1 MVDFAGSL
9 IHNFYFQLS
18 PIERYAMRFVEETG
32 GSWTAEQLRAAEA
45 EIEQQKREWEA
56 NRLAT
61 LKKAEEDAKRAAEEE
76 NEMLTYS
83 REDAQNQV
91 NNKSNK
97 RRPINRRL
105 LNAARKQENRKN
117 IGRDRNRKRGEAK
130 DIILVQT
137 TTRPSLRSEAEGT
150 RRILRNNIRSSSSA
164 SLVRRATENSSRK
177 SSMSSE
183 QSKSTKTSPSKRSTS
198 LRLSRGP
205 GRPSKRARHSE
216 MAVSSGAEEE
226 TNGSAA
232 EEIDENAMD
241 NSANGNE
248 KDSVLNSGDNVKS
261 RRQSE
266 VSEKPRSE
274 ELDDSECSLDVMI
287 DSEEQDDSESQ
298 TRETSDRSEEESYDD
313 EESTIVQTDDA
324 YSISSQEDEDT
335 NDEYSKENMSA
346 MNSTVFESADN
357 HIDTNTPRTTR
368 SHGRLKI
375 NLFALDMSQI
385 LPELRAKRPSQMR
398 RGRNTANAS
407 KNGNDDSDDE
417 PTTLEDTNGLDVSVD
432 SDSETSTRRNSR
444 STTRNN
450 DLKNCDST
458 PPPPPNWNLRRAIRS
473 SSAKQTPPA
482 PGKNTK
488 NISAPSEGDKS
499 NHNNTLDK
507 WITISQKTPKIIL
520 DKNECD
526 KQQHMQNQKT
536 CLTVN
541 SKLQRRSDV
550 SKR

>member
-1 MVDFAGSL
+1 
-9 IHNFYFQLS
+9 
-18 PIERYAMRFVEETG
+18 MRFVEETG

-76 NEMLTYS
+76 NELLTYS

-105 LNAARKQENRKN
+105 LSAARKQGNRKN
-117 IGRDRNRKRGEAK
+117 ISRDQNSKGGEPTET
-130 DIILVQT
+130 ILVQT
-137 TTRPSLRSEAEGT
+137 VTRPSLRSEAEGT
-150 RRILRNNIRSSSSA
+150 RRILRNNMRSSNST
-164 SLVRRATENSSRK
+164 SLVRRATANSSRK

-183 QSKSTKTSPSKRSTS
+183 QSKSTKTSPSKRSAN
-198 LRLSRGP
+198 LRAGRGASRP
-205 GRPSKRARHSE
+205 PKRARHNE
-216 MAVSSGAEEE
+216 MTVSSGDEDD

-232 EEIDENAMD
+232 EEIDENAMEIP
-241 NSANGNE
+241 ANGNE
-248 KDSVLNSGDNVKS
+248 NDSVSNNGGTVKS
-261 RRQSE
+261 RPQSE
-266 VSEKPRSE
+266 VSERPRSE

-287 DSEEQDDSESQ
+287 DSEEQDDSESH
-298 TRETSDRSEEESYDD
+298 TREASDRSEDD
-313 EESTIVQTDDA
+313 DYEDEDSTNVQTDDA

-335 NDEYSKENMSA
+335 NDEYSKENISA
-346 MNSTVFESADN
+346 LNSTTFDSIDN

-385 LPELRAKRPSQMR
+385 LPELRAKRPSQMK
-398 RGRNTANAS
+398 RGRNAATNAS
-407 KNGNDDSDDE
+407 KNGNDESDDE
-417 PTTLEDTNGLDVSVD
+417 PVALEDTNGLDASVD
-432 SDSETSTRRNSR
+432 SGSESSTRRNSR

-450 DLKNCDST
+450 DLKYCDST
-458 PPPPPNWNLRRAIRS
+458 PPATNRNLRRAIRS
-473 SSAKQTPPA
+473 SSAKKTTPPPPPPPPPVPA
-482 PGKNTK
+482 KNAKNT
-488 NISAPSEGDKS
+488 SAQSEGDKS

-507 WITISQKTPKIIL
+507 WITFSQKTPKIIL
-520 DKNECD
+520 DKCD

-541 SKLQRRSDV
+541 SKIQRRPEGG
-550 SKR
+550 KR

>member
-1 MVDFAGSL
+1 
-9 IHNFYFQLS
+9 
-18 PIERYAMRFVEETG
+18 MRFVEETG

-117 IGRDRNRKRGEAK
+117 ISRDRNRKRGEAK
-130 DIILVQT
+130 ETILVQT
-137 TTRPSLRSEAEGT
+137 STRPSLRSEAEGT
-150 RRILRNNIRSSSSA
+150 RRVLRNNIRSTSST
-164 SLVRRATENSSRK
+164 SLVRQATANSSRK

-183 QSKSTKTSPSKRSTS
+183 QNKSTKASPSKRSKS

-205 GRPSKRARHSE
+205 GRPPKRSRHSE
-216 MAVSSGAEEE
+216 IVVSSDAEDEK
-226 TNGSAA
+226 NGSAA

-248 KDSVLNSGDNVKS
+248 NDSVSNSGENTKS

-266 VSEKPRSE
+266 VSERPRSE

-298 TRETSDRSEEESYDD
+298 TRDTSDRSEEEDYDD
-313 EESTIVQTDDA
+313 EESTVVQSDDA

-346 MNSTVFESADN
+346 MNSTVFDSADN

-398 RGRNTANAS
+398 RGRNAANAS
-407 KNGNDDSDDE
+407 KNGNDESDDD
-417 PTTLEDTNGLDVSVD
+417 PTTLEDTNGLDVSVE

-458 PPPPPNWNLRRAIRS
+458 PPPPNRNLRRAIRS
-473 SSAKQTPPA
+473 SSAKQTLPA
-482 PGKNTK
+482 LAKNAKNTSVP
-488 NISAPSEGDKS
+488 NEGDKS
-499 NHNNTLDK
+499 IHNNTLDK

-520 DKNECD
+520 DKSECD

>member
-1 MVDFAGSL
+1 
-9 IHNFYFQLS
+9 
-18 PIERYAMRFVEETG
+18 MRFVEETG

-97 RRPINRRL
+97 RRQINRRL
-105 LNAARKQENRKN
+105 LNAARKQESRKN
-117 IGRDRNRKRGEAK
+117 ISRDRNRKRGEAK
-130 DIILVQT
+130 ETILAQT
-137 TTRPSLRSEAEGT
+137 STRPSLRSEAEGT
-150 RRILRNNIRSSSSA
+150 RRILRNNIRSASST
-164 SLVRRATENSSRK
+164 SLVRRATANSSRK

-183 QSKSTKTSPSKRSTS
+183 QSKSTKTSPSKRSTNV
-198 LRLSRGP
+198 RLSRGP
-205 GRPSKRARHSE
+205 GRPPKRARHSE
-216 MAVSSGAEEE
+216 MAVSSGAEDE

-248 KDSVLNSGDNVKS
+248 NDSVSNSGDTVKS

-266 VSEKPRSE
+266 VSERPRSE

-298 TRETSDRSEEESYDD
+298 TRNTSDRSEEEDYED
-313 EESTIVQTDDA
+313 EESTIVLTDDA

-335 NDEYSKENMSA
+335 NDEYSKENISA
-346 MNSTVFESADN
+346 MNSTVFDSADN
-357 HIDTNTPRTTR
+357 LIDTNTPRTTR

-385 LPELRAKRPSQMR
+385 LPELRAKRPSQMK
-398 RGRNTANAS
+398 RGRNAANAS
-407 KNGNDDSDDE
+407 KNGNDESDDE
-417 PTTLEDTNGLDVSVD
+417 PTAVEDTNGLDVSLSVD

-458 PPPPPNWNLRRAIRS
+458 PPPPNRNLRRAIRS
-473 SSAKQTPPA
+473 STAKQTPPA
-482 PGKNTK
+482 PAKSTKNT
-488 NISAPSEGDKS
+488 STPTEGDKS

-526 KQQHMQNQKT
+526 KQQHMQNRKT
-536 CLTVN
+536 CLTAN

-550 SKR
+550 GKR

>member
-1 MVDFAGSL
+1 
-9 IHNFYFQLS
+9 
-18 PIERYAMRFVEETG
+18 MRFVEETG

-91 NNKSNK
+91 NNRSNK
-97 RRPINRRL
+97 RKPVNRRL
-105 LNAARKQENRKN
+105 LGAAKKQENRKN
-117 IGRDRNRKRGEAK
+117 ISRNRIQAKRGEPTET
-130 DIILVQT
+130 ILVQT
-137 TTRPSLRSEAEGT
+137 VTRPSLRSETEGT
-150 RRILRNNIRSSSSA
+150 RRVLRNNIRTSSST

-183 QSKSTKTSPSKRSTS
+183 QSKSTRASPSKRSAT
-198 LRLSRGP
+198 LRSGRGP
-205 GRPSKRARHSE
+205 GRPPKRTRQNE
-216 MAVSSGAEEE
+216 MTVSSGDEDDQ
-226 TNGSAA
+226 NGSAA
-232 EEIDENAMD
+232 EENHENATE
-241 NSANGNE
+241 SPANGN
-248 KDSVLNSGDNVKS
+248 DNDGGDTIKS
-261 RRQSE
+261 RPQSE
-266 VSEKPRSE
+266 ISEGRPRSE

-287 DSEEQDDSESQ
+287 DSEEQEDSESQ
-298 TRETSDRSEEESYDD
+298 TRDTSDYED
-313 EESTIVQTDDA
+313 EDSTVAHSDDA
-324 YSISSQEDEDT
+324 YSISSQEDI
-335 NDEYSKENMSA
+335 NDEYSKENISA
-346 MNSTVFESADN
+346 LNSTAFDTIDN

-398 RGRNTANAS
+398 RGRSATNAS
-407 KNGNDDSDDE
+407 KNGNNESDEE
-417 PTTLEDTNGLDVSVD
+417 PSALEDANGLDVSLD
-432 SDSETSTRRNSR
+432 SGSESSTRRNS
-444 STTRNN
+444 SATTHNN
-450 DLKNCDST
+450 DLKKCDST
-458 PPPPPNWNLRRAIRS
+458 PRPPNRNLRRAIRS
-473 SSAKQTPPA
+473 SSVKQTPLP
-482 PGKNTK
+482 PPTKNTK
-488 NISAPSEGDKS
+488 TTSTQSDGDKS

-507 WITISQKTPKIIL
+507 WITKLHKTPKIIL

-526 KQQHMQNQKT
+526 NQQHLQNQKT
-536 CLTVN
+536 CLAVN